1 MTGIGS
7 PAHICL
13 WSRPGPRWALEV
25 PPASGLSPAAARR
38 SPATHHDGI
47 SHTCH
52 THAHAS
58 SPTLPL
64 APLPVALD
72 SHHREPQPS
81 NLQPTRFPRA
91 HSPITAMAMP
101 LDTPAHALT
110 QHSRP
115 PVSVLIVPYVCA
127 RQLLRADPL
136 SNKHWSVVRPPH
148 PHALPSSDAPSCAA
162 SWRRRRRRR
171 ELDAARQP
179 LRGLRCSA
187 GRRGRRRRAGLR
199 RAAGSGW
206 RGRRLGSSSA
216 ASAAGRHA
224 PRQPL
229 RRL

>member
-1 MTGIGS
+1 MGYHTPVTHTHTRILAHS
-7 PAHICL
+7 P
-13 WSRPGPRWALEV
+13 SRP
-25 PPASGLSPAAARR
+25 
-38 SPATHHDGI
+38 
-47 SHTCH
+47 
-52 THAHAS
+52 
-58 SPTLPL
+58 LPG
-64 APLPVALD
+64 ALD
-72 SHHREPQPS
+72 SHHREQQPS
-81 NLQPTRFPRA
+81 NLPPNRFPRA

-179 LRGLRCSA
+179 LRGFRCSA